1 MPHAADKKLK
11 NTFRKCDRLKS
22 SLEIEVLYREN
33 QFVVSYPL
41 KCYYQFS
48 ETTENSCHICGIRA
62 AFAVPKKIFKHA
74 VDRNTI
80 KRRMREAFR
89 LNYKKIFEEFI
100 TQNDKQ
106 LKLFFIYVGKEMLD
120 YRSIENSMQKISV
133 NPNNPRHLRASKL

>member
-11 NTFRKCDRLKS
+11 NTFQKRDRLKS
-22 SLEIEVLYREN
+22 SLEIEALYREN

-48 ETTENSCHICGIRA
+48 EITENQCLIRA
-62 AFAVPKKIFKHA
+62 AFAVPKKMFKHA

-80 KRRMREAFR
+80 KRRMREAYR
-89 LNYKKIFEEFI
+89 LNYRKTFEDFI
-100 TQNDKQ
+100 TQRDKQ

-120 YRSIENSMQKISV
+120 YENVERSMQKILVSV
-133 NPNNPRHLRASKL
+133 LARR